1 MTHAAVMMRRHG
13 IFIKVKEKL
22 KMKVTAKI
30 VAHLS
35 DECRLKAIATVCLNN
50 EFLITG
56 VRIVECEKGPCVF
69 MPSRKTNAGDY
80 RDICFPITPE
90 LHGQIKD
97 TVLEVYH
104 SQGGETVPAE

>member
-1 MTHAAVMMRRHG
+1 MMRRHG
-13 IFIKVKEKL
+13 IFYKGKGEIT
-22 KMKVTAKI
+22 MKVTAKI

-35 DECRLKAIATVCLNN
+35 DEGRLKAIATVCLNN

-69 MPSRKTNAGDY
+69 MPS
-80 RDICFPITPE
+80 TPD

-104 SQGGETVPAE
+104 SQSEETAPAE